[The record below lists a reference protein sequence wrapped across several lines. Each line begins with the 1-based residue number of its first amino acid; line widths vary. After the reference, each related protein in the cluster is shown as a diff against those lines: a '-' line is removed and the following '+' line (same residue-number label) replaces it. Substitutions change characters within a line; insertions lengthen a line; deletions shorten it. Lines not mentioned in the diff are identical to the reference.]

1 MISNYELQQAY
12 NDLYAVLRMYIWEY
26 DVIDAIANLEIAVYE
41 TLADVNAV
49 KNAFRKLDTLV
60 RPVSQRDEDV
70 KNAMKEFSD
79 VIDSADSV
87 YCKLTQVNEVIQV

>member
-12 NDLYAVLRMYIWEY
+12 NDLYSVLRMYIWEY

-49 KNAFRKLDTLV
+49 EDAFRKLDTLV

-70 KNAMKEFSD
+70 KNAMEEFSD